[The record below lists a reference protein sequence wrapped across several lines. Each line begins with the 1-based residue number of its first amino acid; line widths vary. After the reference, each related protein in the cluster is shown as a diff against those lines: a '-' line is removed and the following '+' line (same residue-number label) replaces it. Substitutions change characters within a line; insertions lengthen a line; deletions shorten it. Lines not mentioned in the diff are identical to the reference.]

1 MSSRAINSIATVC
14 GCCVDVHIIYFLASE
29 KKQTAGKHIAKVQ
42 TASIRCVE
50 NPLSVKL
57 FAQGQQRWQR
67 GQNENENENDSGER
81 ASRRVGQNK
90 PIPKIYIYIYMY
102 TAQTP
107 FGCQMCWKISCCSRV
122 VRGKNLRGHFCA
134 KKRATLFFNGSL
146 GAFMT

>member
-67 GQNENENENDSGER
+67 GQNENENENDCGER
-81 ASRRVGQNK
+81 ASRRNK
-90 PIPKIYIYIYMY
+90 TNRFPRYIYIY
-102 TAQTP
+102 TTQTP

>member
-90 PIPKIYIYIYMY
+90 PIPKIYIYIYILLKLHS
-102 TAQTP
+102 AAKCVGK
-107 FGCQMCWKISCCSRV
+107 FLAARELFEEKISVAISAPRSV
-122 VRGKNLRGHFCA
+122 LHF
-134 KKRATLFFNGSL
+134 SL
-146 GAFMT
+146 MAVSVLL